1 MTAADTWTR
10 RLFLM
15 DGVPAQLDLLPCSAA
30 MPADL
35 GPTSIARW
43 LVIPFS
49 HDRRR
54 FLGWLPHCSLQRNQ
68 FSHDRYLPNPYFSSP
83 KQIRNGNS
91 RIHSLYPPSL
101 AARK

>member
-15 DGVPAQLDLLPCSAA
+15 DRVPAQLDLLPCSAA

-35 GPTSIARW
+35 GPTSFARW

-49 HDRRR
+49 HEPLDPEHAEL
-54 FLGWLPHCSLQRNQ
+54 FDLLLLPSAMDA
-68 FSHDRYLPNPYFSSP
+68 SAV
-83 KQIRNGNS
+83 
-91 RIHSLYPPSL
+91 PSQHFDTENFG
-101 AARK
+101 AVF